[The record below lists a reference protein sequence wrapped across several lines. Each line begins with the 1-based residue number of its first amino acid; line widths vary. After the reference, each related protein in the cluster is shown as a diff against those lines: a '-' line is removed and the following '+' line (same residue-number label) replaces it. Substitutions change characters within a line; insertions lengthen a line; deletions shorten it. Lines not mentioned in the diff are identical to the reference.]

1 MTNGKPVIRA
11 STFVIPGATMSYS
24 FPRCE
29 IVPLAGEQVAF
40 RIDGVEKT
48 RWNFGPA
55 TLRPFF
61 FPVLGPSGGMLTRIG
76 HPGAPNHDHHLSVWF
91 AHNKVLGIDFWSNRG
106 PALDGCAGPH
116 ASRGPARIRQKQ
128 WLAYRDGNDEAV
140 MAAALGWYDGH
151 DPKELL
157 EQELVAAVRPLDR
170 GEWELELQATFRPKA
185 ESLEFQKTN
194 FGFLAVRV
202 AKDISEHFG
211 GGKLTS
217 SRGAIGE
224 KAIFGKP
231 ALWMDYS
238 GPVRPEPR
246 VSVPRLLPKAGVLPA
261 GKSVEPAVEGIT
273 YFDHPANPGHPLS
286 WHVREDGWM
295 GASVCMHGPVATTRK
310 SPLVLRHLLHLH
322 RGPVDADKAA
332 ARFAAFSRRPTFV
345 VSKSRAKHRQYEVR
359 RKP

>member
-1 MTNGKPVIRA
+1 MPYEL
-11 STFVIPGATMSYS
+11 S
-24 FPRCE
+24 RCE
-29 IVPLAGEQVAF
+29 IVPLAGEQVSF

-61 FPVLGPSGGMLTRIG
+61 FPVLGPSGAMLTRMG

-91 AHNKVLGIDFWSNRG
+91 AHHKVLGIDFWSN
-106 PALDGCAGPH
+106 
-116 ASRGPARIRQKQ
+116 RGPARIRQKQ

-140 MAAALGWYDGH
+140 MAAALGWFDGH

-157 EQELVAAVRPLDR
+157 EQELVAAIRPLDR

-202 AKDISEHFG
+202 VKDLSEHFG

-217 SRGAIGE
+217 SGGATGE

-231 ALWMDYS
+231 AQWMNYS
-238 GPVRPEPR
+238 GPVRPVGRGSRIRENSARPGR
-246 VSVPRLLPKAGVLPA
+246 PAEVSRILLPPA
-261 GKSVEPAVEGIT
+261 AQHWEGIT
-273 YFDHPANPGHPLS
+273 YFDHPSNPGHPLS

-295 GASVCMHGPVATTRK
+295 GASVCLHGPVTTTRK

-322 RGPVDADKAA
+322 RGPVDASGAA
-332 ARFAAFSRRPTFV
+332 ARFKAFSARPAFV
-345 VSKSRAKHRQYEVR
+345 VNRSRAKHQQYEVR
-359 RKP
+359 RKA

>member
-1 MTNGKPVIRA
+1 MP
-11 STFVIPGATMSYS
+11 YS

-29 IVPLAGEQVAF
+29 IVPLAGDQVSF

-48 RWNFGPA
+48 RWNFGPG

-61 FPVLGPSGGMLTRIG
+61 FPVRGPSGAMLTRMG

-91 AHNKVLGIDFWSNRG
+91 AHFKVLGIDFWSN
-106 PALDGCAGPH
+106 
-116 ASRGPARIRQKQ
+116 RGPARIRQKQ
-128 WLAYRDGNDEAV
+128 WLAYRDGDDEAV
-140 MAAALGWYDGH
+140 MAAALGWFDGH

-157 EQELVAAVRPLDR
+157 EQELVAAVRPGEK

-194 FGFLAVRV
+194 FGFLAIRV

-217 SRGAIGE
+217 GSGATGE

-231 ALWMDYS
+231 ANWMDYS
-238 GPVRPEPR
+238 GPVRP
-246 VSVPRLLPKAGVLPA
+246 AGSSRKPA
-261 GKSVEPAVEGIT
+261 ASAWEGIT
-273 YFDHPANPGHPLS
+273 YFDHPSNPGHPLS

-295 GASVCMHGPVATTRK
+295 GASVCMHGPVTTTRK
-310 SPLVLRHLLHLH
+310 SPLVLRHLLHMH
-322 RGPVDADKAA
+322 GGAVDTKQAA
-332 ARFAAFSRRPTFV
+332 ARFAEFGKRPPLAV
-345 VSKSRAKHRQYEVR
+345 GKSRAKHQQYEVR
-359 RKP
+359 RKS